1 MTTAAQATAAPSEI
15 RLGGR
20 SFRMKPFTDVDIAE
34 LDNWLRALV
43 IRTARES
50 LPDDASQEDRL
61 TTIEAA
67 TRAAMGMSWMS
78 GYGAR
83 MMATLDGLAQLIW
96 QSVHHHHPT
105 VMPSVIRRELL
116 DPDTIEEARLTLKR
130 VNEAEPSGDGE
141 KKTGKGRKGKRRK
154 GRRL

>member
-1 MTTAAQATAAPSEI
+1 MATAAQATAAPSEI
-15 RLGGR
+15 RLGGLIL
-20 SFRMKPFTDVDIAE
+20 RMKPFTDSDISE

-78 GYGAR
+78 GQGAR
-83 MMATLDGLAQLIW
+83 MMATLDGLAQLVW

-105 VMPSVIRRELL
+105 VTPADIRKELL

-130 VNEAEPSGDGE
+130 VNEAKSSGNSQ
-141 KKTGKGRKGKRRK
+141 KKTRKGRKGKRRK
-154 GRRL
+154 GSRV